1 MVVLQVVSGIV
12 FYDRHWANVSRH
24 RANALAGDVA
34 MLLEIL
40 RNTKP
45 SLHQDSIIDMANQN
59 LDLIVKFESDSIL
72 PNITKNPIGN
82 LERTLGRSLEQ
93 IVKRPYIINTSSERQ
108 RVIISVQASKG
119 VLHVSANDERLI
131 SSTTKIFIMWMIGTS
146 LILFG
151 VATIFMRNQ
160 VSPLRRL
167 ASAAE
172 NFGRGRD
179 TPNFSPSG
187 ATEVRQAASAFM
199 SMRDRIQRQMQQ
211 RTEMLAGVS
220 HDLRTPLTRM
230 KLQLAMLDKS
240 NEIDELTSDVEA
252 METMIEGYLNFARGE
267 GSEEVNPI
275 EAKALLQEII
285 HEARRNSIQISLQ
298 INDSVELLIAR
309 NAFKRAITNLIDNA
323 ANYGEQIEI
332 VLKLN
337 GSVIE
342 LIFDDDGPGIPV
354 EMREEVFKPFFRLDQ
369 SRNVDTGGTGL
380 GLSIARD
387 IIRTHGG
394 DIILSDSPLGGLRAK
409 VTVPI

>member
-298 INDSVELLIAR
+298 IHDSVELLIAR

-387 IIRTHGG
+387 IVRTHGG
-394 DIILSDSPLGGLRAK
+394 DIILSESPLGGLRAK

>member
-1 MVVLQVVSGIV
+1 
-12 FYDRHWANVSRH
+12 
-24 RANALAGDVA
+24 
-34 MLLEIL
+34 
-40 RNTKP
+40 
-45 SLHQDSIIDMANQN
+45 
-59 LDLIVKFESDSIL
+59 
-72 PNITKNPIGN
+72 
-82 LERTLGRSLEQ
+82 
-93 IVKRPYIINTSSERQ
+93 
-108 RVIISVQASKG
+108 
-119 VLHVSANDERLI
+119 
-131 SSTTKIFIMWMIGTS
+131 
-146 LILFG
+146 
-151 VATIFMRNQ
+151 
-160 VSPLRRL
+160 
-167 ASAAE
+167 
-172 NFGRGRD
+172 
-179 TPNFSPSG
+179 
-187 ATEVRQAASAFM
+187 M

-387 IIRTHGG
+387 IVRTHGG
-394 DIILSDSPLGGLRAK
+394 DIILSESPLGGLRAK

>member
-387 IIRTHGG
+387 IVRTHGG
-394 DIILSDSPLGGLRAK
+394 DIILSESPLGGLRAK
-409 VTVPI
+409 VSVPI

>member
-1 MVVLQVVSGIV
+1 
-12 FYDRHWANVSRH
+12 
-24 RANALAGDVA
+24 
-34 MLLEIL
+34 
-40 RNTKP
+40 
-45 SLHQDSIIDMANQN
+45 
-59 LDLIVKFESDSIL
+59 
-72 PNITKNPIGN
+72 
-82 LERTLGRSLEQ
+82 
-93 IVKRPYIINTSSERQ
+93 
-108 RVIISVQASKG
+108 
-119 VLHVSANDERLI
+119 
-131 SSTTKIFIMWMIGTS
+131 
-146 LILFG
+146 
-151 VATIFMRNQ
+151 
-160 VSPLRRL
+160 
-167 ASAAE
+167 
-172 NFGRGRD
+172 
-179 TPNFSPSG
+179 
-187 ATEVRQAASAFM
+187 
-199 SMRDRIQRQMQQ
+199 MRDRIQRQMQQ

-387 IIRTHGG
+387 IVRTHGG
-394 DIILSDSPLGGLRAK
+394 DIILSESPLGGLRAK